1 MDHRAQRLSEAIR
14 EELSEIVAYEM
25 SDPRVGGAVV
35 TDVHISPDK
44 RHAIVRV
51 GVYGG
56 GAAEAMAALDH
67 ARGFLRRQLA
77 IRLEMYRIP
86 ELRFEPEPAAA
97 LGSRADFL
105 LRRIRRGRPRED
117 AAPTA
122 SEPRP
127 SGSGPVTDTQSRP
140 FEPLSPAPAPSNP
153 AEPEKSGHSPQK
165 EAVE

>member
-14 EELSEIVAYEM
+14 EELSEIVSYEM
-25 SDPRVGGAVV
+25 SDPRVAGAVV

-56 GAAEAMAALDH
+56 GAPEVMAALDH

-77 IRLEMYRIP
+77 VRLEMYRIP

-117 AAPTA
+117 AASAA
-122 SEPRP
+122 SNPENTPAE
-127 SGSGPVTDTQSRP
+127 S
-140 FEPLSPAPAPSNP
+140 LSAPSATDNP
-153 AEPEKSGHSPQK
+153 AKPEESDHGHQK

>member
-14 EELSEIVAYEM
+14 EELSEIVGYEM
-25 SDPRVGGAVV
+25 SDPRVAGAVV

-56 GAAEAMAALDH
+56 GAAEVMAALDH

-77 IRLEMYRIP
+77 VRLEMYRIP

-117 AAPTA
+117 AEAAGPNAETKPA
-122 SEPRP
+122 ESLSRP
-127 SGSGPVTDTQSRP
+127 STPN
-140 FEPLSPAPAPSNP
+140 SPAKA
-153 AEPEKSGHSPQK
+153 EKSDHGPQK

>member
-14 EELSEIVAYEM
+14 EELSEIVGYEM
-25 SDPRVGGAVV
+25 SDPRVAGAVV

-56 GAAEAMAALDH
+56 GAAEVMAALDH

-77 IRLEMYRIP
+77 VRLEMYRIP

-117 AAPTA
+117 ASPA
-122 SEPRP
+122 SQDAETKPIE
-127 SGSGPVTDTQSRP
+127 S
-140 FEPLSPAPAPSNP
+140 LSPSRTQETQ
-153 AEPEKSGHSPQK
+153 AESEESGHDPQK

>member
-1 MDHRAQRLSEAIR
+1 MEHRAQRLSEAIR
-14 EELSEIVAYEM
+14 EELSEIVSYEM
-25 SDPRVGGAVV
+25 SDPRVAGAVV

-56 GAAEAMAALDH
+56 GAAEVMAALDH
-67 ARGFLRRQLA
+67 ARGFLRRELA
-77 IRLEMYRIP
+77 VRLEMYRIP

-105 LRRIRRGRPRED
+105 LRRIRRGRPRDD
-117 AAPTA
+117 AEPGGPE
-122 SEPRP
+122 SEIKA
-127 SGSGPVTDTQSRP
+127 G
-140 FEPLSPAPAPSNP
+140 EALSPPAQTDQPDSR
-153 AEPEKSGHSPQK
+153 EKSDHRPQK

>member
-25 SDPRVGGAVV
+25 SDPRVAGAVV

-51 GVYGG
+51 GVHGG
-56 GAAEAMAALDH
+56 GAAEVMAALDH

-77 IRLEMYRIP
+77 VRLEMYRIP
-86 ELRFEPEPAAA
+86 ELRFEPEPAPA

-117 AAPTA
+117 AASNPETKTA
-122 SEPRP
+122 ESL
-127 SGSGPVTDTQSRP
+127 S
-140 FEPLSPAPAPSNP
+140 PLSDTDHPAKS
-153 AEPEKSGHSPQK
+153 EKSGNDPQK
-165 EAVE
+165 KAAERNILCY

>member
-14 EELSEIVAYEM
+14 EELSEIVGYEM
-25 SDPRVGGAVV
+25 SDPRVAGAVV

-51 GVYGG
+51 GVHGG
-56 GAAEAMAALDH
+56 GAAEVMAALDH

-77 IRLEMYRIP
+77 VRLEMYRIP

-117 AAPTA
+117 AAPAA
-122 SEPRP
+122 SSSETT
-127 SGSGPVTDTQSRP
+127 PVQS
-140 FEPLSPAPAPSNP
+140 LSHPNEQDSTPD
-153 AEPEKSGHSPQK
+153 PEKSDHGPQK

>member
-14 EELSEIVAYEM
+14 EELSEIVGYEM
-25 SDPRVGGAVV
+25 SDPRVAGAVV

-56 GAAEAMAALDH
+56 GAAEVMAALDH

-77 IRLEMYRIP
+77 ARLEMYRIP

-117 AAPTA
+117 AVPGG
-122 SEPRP
+122 EPMPVQSLSHP
-127 SGSGPVTDTQSRP
+127 SDQDSTPD
-140 FEPLSPAPAPSNP
+140 
-153 AEPEKSGHSPQK
+153 PEKADPGPQK